1 MRNVRLENEMNF
13 QEQTLTARRKNMGQS
28 TSGTQAVTVTL
39 KGRVLITGS
48 IKAVTGLHIGASK
61 DVLDIGGVDLPVIR
75 NPMDRRPY
83 IPGSSLKGKMRSWL
97 EKLYGKPQNWNLSKG
112 GTVQEKAKE
121 PKDVVLHLCQDA
133 ESASGCEVC
142 RIFGIMGQWGPSMP
156 TRLMVRDIYLD
167 GTSIPETVI
176 DYTEVK
182 WEAAIDRVTSAATPR
197 QIERVPAGAVFQPME
212 IVFNIYEEQDVERL
226 KDVITAMQL
235 VEDDYLG
242 GHGSRGSGKV
252 AFEELKVICRAG
264 KEYSEH
270 CPKPDVFPTKLSEWT
285 DDHKNQLSKWVREVV
300 FPKSAS

>member
-1 MRNVRLENEMNF
+1 
-13 QEQTLTARRKNMGQS
+13 MGQS
-28 TSGTQAVTVTL
+28 TSGTQAIAVTL

-48 IKAVTGLHIGASK
+48 IRAVTGLHIGASK

-112 GTVQEKAKE
+112 GLVQEKPKE

-133 ESASGCEVC
+133 ESASECEVC
-142 RIFGIMGQWGPSMP
+142 RTFGIMGQSGPSMP
-156 TRLMVRDIYLD
+156 TRLMVRDILLD
-167 GTSIPETVI
+167 GESIPETVI

-252 AFEELKVICRAG
+252 AFEGLKVVCRAG

-270 CPKPDVFPTKLSEWT
+270 CPEPDAFPTKLSEWT
-285 DDHKNQLSKWVREVV
+285 DDHKNRLCEWIREVV